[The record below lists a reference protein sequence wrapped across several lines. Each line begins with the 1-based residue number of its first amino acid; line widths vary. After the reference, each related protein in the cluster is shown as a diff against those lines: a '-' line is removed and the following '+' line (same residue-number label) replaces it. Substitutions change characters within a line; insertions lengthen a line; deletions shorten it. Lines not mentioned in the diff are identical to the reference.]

1 MASENRHNTDFDQ
14 LYKKYLLEE
23 TSEEER
29 AILLELLL
37 DAEEADR
44 WDLTDVIAL
53 DEKEVS
59 LSATK
64 TAAIYQNITGAH
76 LVKKPTIFRLNM
88 RVAAIAA
95 LLLTVLFAALYTWK
109 SVDQKVTS
117 LQELSSISNNTKFV
131 KSILLSDGSKVLLK
145 QGARL
150 AVLSDFEQDTVRR
163 VKLEGEA
170 FFEVAKNPNKAFCVL
185 ESGAFDVRVLGTAFN
200 LINLPTQNNL
210 VLKHGKVQVAHGE
223 QTLLVAPGEG
233 VQYDAKKQGFEKS
246 PVDTAASS
254 LWTYS
259 FLSFEKEP
267 LLQIFEDLNSL
278 YPEAHL
284 ILHES
289 NKGQIFTGYLPANDL
304 EKSIEILNKAFNKLI
319 ISKR

>member
-23 TSEEER
+23 CSEEER

-37 DAEEADR
+37 DADAEEHWNLEEVVNLSAAD
-44 WDLTDVIAL
+44 I
-53 DEKEVS
+53 S
-59 LSATK
+59 LSAGK
-64 TAAIYQNITGAH
+64 TASIYQQITGEAFE
-76 LVKKPTIFRLNM
+76 KKPSIFKLNR
-88 RVAAIAA
+88 RVAAVAA
-95 LLLTVLFAALYTWK
+95 LLVAVLCGGMYIWK
-109 SVDQKVTS
+109 SANQKNNPF
-117 LQELSSISNNTKFV
+117 QELSSISNNTKFV

-150 AVLSDFEQDTVRR
+150 ALLSDFNQDTVRR

-185 ESGAFDVRVLGTAFN
+185 ESGTFDVRVLGTAFN
-200 LINLPTQNNL
+200 LINLPAQNNL
-210 VLKHGKVQVAHGE
+210 VLKHGKVQVSHGDKKMY
-223 QTLLVAPGEG
+223 VAPGEG
-233 VQYDAKKQGFEKS
+233 VQYDAKKHDFEKS
-246 PVDTAASS
+246 LVDTAASN

-284 ILHES
+284 VLHES
-289 NKGQIFTGYLPANDL
+289 NKSQIFTGYLPANDL